1 MRYVDTHHRSNYLK
15 GQILKYRTSK
25 GDNGGQH
32 ETMERIITTGNIGR
46 FDFSFLVNFLFG
58 YLRGLQ
64 AVRKVRDLL
73 KEKDITHQIRNV
85 LKTFGIFHYKNHGG
99 LGSAPG
105 LPDITGC
112 LKDGRGFWIEVK
124 TDKGRLS
131 PHQERFIQNIN
142 DAGGLAFVARSVDD
156 VIEKLDLKKRML
168 F

>member
-1 MRYVDTHHRSNYLK
+1 
-15 GQILKYRTSK
+15 
-25 GDNGGQH
+25 
-32 ETMERIITTGNIGR
+32 MERIIKVINDYRSDAGFLDNLL
-46 FDFSFLVNFLFG
+46 FSN
-58 YLRGLQ
+58 LRGLQ
-64 AVRKVRDLL
+64 AVRKVLDLL
-73 KEKDITHQIRNV
+73 KEKDITHQIRSV

-142 DAGGLAFVARSVDD
+142 DAGGLAFVARSVDE

>member
-1 MRYVDTHHRSNYLK
+1 M
-15 GQILKYRTSK
+15 G
-25 GDNGGQH
+25 
-32 ETMERIITTGNIGR
+32 
-46 FDFSFLVNFLFG
+46 LFG
-58 YLRGLQ
+58 AIGNDYRLDVGSVGLGVSRCLRRRPAGRE
-64 AVRKVRDLL
+64 VRVVL
-73 KEKDITHQIRNV
+73 KEKDITHQIRSV

-124 TDKGRLS
+124 TDRGRLS

-142 DAGGLAFVARSVDD
+142 DAGGLAFVARDVET

>member
-1 MRYVDTHHRSNYLK
+1 LSPASLWLGCRIGHLPLSNFE
-15 GQILKYRTSK
+15 
-25 GDNGGQH
+25 GGQH

-73 KEKDITHQIRNV
+73 KEKDITHQIRSV

>member
-1 MRYVDTHHRSNYLK
+1 MADIIGTLNSDGKTAKKCLSGGCK
-15 GQILKYRTSK
+15 TSTQRNK
-25 GDNGGQH
+25 QTKPLCLNEDKN
-32 ETMERIITTGNIGR
+32 
-46 FDFSFLVNFLFG
+46 
-58 YLRGLQ
+58 
-64 AVRKVRDLL
+64 LL
-73 KEKDITHQIRNV
+73 KEKDITHQIRSV